1 MSEDPARSTV
11 VEAEPARPVGSG
23 ETVSRADR
31 ARRTAYRSRFAGVYI
46 ALAAVVGIAIGSFI
60 VLADSE
66 APREQASWSEWQPSG
81 SSSAKLNQIAFRV
94 SRGYKNASGGK
105 LVNALVSPPQV
116 TSPGESGNPPLTFP
130 VSAIAVEP
138 DTSIGQEAG
147 DIDFVRADDGVM
159 YILCGEGQSC
169 SIEQGQP
176 TQERHAL
183 LRREA
188 LDLALYTFK
197 YVDGVENVTV
207 FLPPRADGQGSP
219 TSVFL
224 KRSDVQEQLRT
235 PLARTLAPAAPGI
248 GQIPAQEQD
257 AIDAVTRPRLYTY
270 TPTVA
275 PNGSA
280 ILRLSPIPLGS

>member
-1 MSEDPARSTV
+1 MSGDDPARSTV
-11 VEAEPARPVGSG
+11 VEAEPATRLGAAS
-23 ETVSRADR
+23 TVSRSER
-31 ARRTAYRSRFAGVYI
+31 ARRSAYRMRFGAVYI
-46 ALAAVVGIAIGSFI
+46 GLAAVVGIALGSFI
-60 VLADSE
+60 VLANSE
-66 APREQASWSEWQPSG
+66 PPQEQASWSEWQPSG
-81 SSSAKLNQIAFRV
+81 SSCAKLNQIAYRV
-94 SRGYKNASGGK
+94 SRGYKNDSGSK
-105 LVNALVSPPQV
+105 LANALVSPPQV

-176 TQERHAL
+176 SQERHAL

-188 LDLALYTFK
+188 LELAIDTFK
-197 YVDGVENVTV
+197 SVDGVQNVTV
-207 FLPPRADGQGSP
+207 LLPPRADGQGSP

-224 KRSDVQEQLRT
+224 KRSDVEHQLNA
-235 PLARTLAPAAPGI
+235 PLAQTLAPVAPGV
-248 GQIPAQEQD
+248 GRIPAREQD

-275 PNGSA
+275 PNG
-280 ILRLSPIPLGS
+280 